1 MQSKPPS
8 TVKIAPT
15 DSFAVT
21 QADGEIRHK
30 VPARWNKAKKY
41 SKNKQERGIWP
52 LTSNCH
58 PGTTTP
64 VLPFPMSFNIPTK
77 TMSCILHIETSTDV
91 CSVALSQDGV
101 CLHEKIDTNGRR
113 HAEILAPF
121 VEEAVS
127 FADSHAI
134 PLDAVSVSAGPGS
147 YTGLRI
153 GVSTAKGL
161 CYGRDLKLISIPTLK
176 VLCTPILL
184 YREDIPDNAL
194 LCPMIDARRMEVY
207 TAIYDR
213 ALHEVVPT
221 DAVIVNE
228 NSFAEILDK
237 QPVFFFG
244 NGADKCRD
252 TLKHPNAHFIE
263 GIVPKASNMLPLAE
277 RALALN
283 ETEDVAYYEPFYL
296 KQFVAGK
303 SKNLL
308 NG

>member
-1 MQSKPPS
+1 MPL
-8 TVKIAPT
+8 
-15 DSFAVT
+15 
-21 QADGEIRHK
+21 QANEDD
-30 VPARWNKAKKY
+30 AKKAADTVNA
-41 SKNKQERGIWP
+41 SIAAGA
-52 LTSNCH
+52 
-58 PGTTTP
+58 
-64 VLPFPMSFNIPTK
+64 SFVYEDQTW
-77 TMSCILHIETSTDV
+77 
-91 CSVALSQDGV
+91 
-101 CLHEKIDTNGRR
+101 
-113 HAEILAPF
+113 
-121 VEEAVS
+121 
-127 FADSHAI
+127 
-134 PLDAVSVSAGPGS
+134 
-147 YTGLRI
+147 
-153 GVSTAKGL
+153 
-161 CYGRDLKLISIPTLK
+161 
-176 VLCTPILL
+176 

-244 NGADKCRD
+244 NGADKCRN

-303 SKNLL
+303 SRNLL